1 MADCGRTALR
11 DPPNLIEKFGIL
23 NQVWHIPKHI
33 NLMLEE
39 IKYRYDELGEKSAEV
54 IFKRS
59 LKAKYIRININA
71 KLKVRVIIPKRAR
84 IEEARKF
91 FETKITWVIN
101 SIVRLKART
110 AKRSREDIKKLTA
123 EEFLER
129 NQYLIKRCKYLAAK
143 NQIHIGKI
151 LLKRQKTIWGSCS
164 IHNDISLNS
173 NLVFLEDK
181 LIDYVILHELAHTKI
196 RDHSKRFWNH
206 LEKLLPNSKTF
217 DKQLRNFE
225 PKMATK

>member
-1 MADCGRTALR
+1 V
-11 DPPNLIEKFGIL
+11 F
-23 NQVWHIPKHI
+23 
-33 NLMLEE
+33 EE
-39 IKYRYDELGEKSAEV
+39 IKHRYGELGERSAEV

-71 KLKVRVIIPKRAR
+71 KLKVKVIIPKRAR

-91 FETKITWVIN
+91 FETKIPWVIN
-101 SIVRLKART
+101 SITRLRAR
-110 AKRSREDIKKLTA
+110 KIRSSEGTLKKLTA

-143 NQIHIGKI
+143 NEIRIGKI

-181 LIDYVILHELAHTKI
+181 LIDYVILHELAHTKV

-206 LEKLLPNSKTF
+206 LEKLLPDSKIF
-217 DKQLRNFE
+217 DKELRNFE
-225 PKMATK
+225 PRMNTK